1 MIWKQLRATKSSIVL
16 SVYLRKEKSY
26 TEQLGSFHP
35 VRLLFSPTGHYTFQ
49 VVIYQ
54 KLEEGTIDLRDKAAV
69 KSVIDK
75 LRVESGFVICPGLA
89 DYDAIMSDIRF
100 QPSNVKVELWPWR
113 RASAVKCKLW
123 HKPRKQPC
131 SGQEETADENVWR
144 VQVCS

>member
-1 MIWKQLRATKSSIVL
+1 M
-16 SVYLRKEKSY
+16 
-26 TEQLGSFHP
+26 
-35 VRLLFSPTGHYTFQ
+35 
-49 VVIYQ
+49 
-54 KLEEGTIDLRDKAAV
+54 
-69 KSVIDK
+69 IDK

-123 HKPRKQPC
+123 HKPRKQPS

-144 VQVCS
+144 VQVVRRRMLVLRQNKNSMDESERLQRQQTSSKVRLSVLSPESQKARQDNVRRERKNFRRVARE